1 MSSSGFGLS
10 GGSFAATLTLLGI
23 SCSACKKLGGREL
36 TGSRKSSGEHPLELN
51 FLSDL
56 ENLTLAYRSCGDKP
70 SSSYIAKYP
79 EEFK

>member
-1 MSSSGFGLS
+1 MFGLQE
-10 GGSFAATLTLLGI
+10 I
-23 SCSACKKLGGREL
+23 
-36 TGSRKSSGEHPLELN
+36 GSRKSSGEHPLELN

-56 ENLTLAYRSCGDKP
+56 ENLTLAQWGCGDKP